1 MDFFSPA
8 KQASYAISESAKLK
22 ATKHFL
28 NSSKLT
34 HFVLLSAASQQTNA
48 VSANSPVTDKFQRKM
63 MKFAGAFLF
72 RGIRRFRKICCLL
85 LFLLLLSSTR
95 MQLIRCAFDKRECQQ
110 QVFMAERFFW
120 KASSSN
126 AFPYSRPPSPTF
138 ACACH
143 WCYYPRGVQ
152 LSVSKNSSKN
162 SFFKAAV
169 AQPFTRCGYWT
180 A

>member
-8 KQASYAISESAKLK
+8 KQASYAITESAKLK
-22 ATKHFL
+22 AIKHFL

-48 VSANSPVTDKFQRKM
+48 VSENSPVTDKFQRKM
-63 MKFAGAFLF
+63 MKFAGALLF
-72 RGIRRFRKICCLL
+72 RGIRRFKED
-85 LFLLLLSSTR
+85 LLSIIIFPPPLFHSHAIDKMCFWQKGMSTATV
-95 MQLIRCAFDKRECQQ
+95 L
-110 QVFMAERFFW
+110 MAEGFFW

-126 AFPYSRPPSPTF
+126 VFPYSTPPSPTF

-162 SFFKAAV
+162 SFLKV
-169 AQPFTRCGYWT
+169 L
-180 A
+180 